1 MRLDLLMTSNSNI
14 ELTLFDCKSAD
25 DMCNNYN
32 IPQKMNLLFTGLVCV
47 FAETG
52 KR

>member
-1 MRLDLLMTSNSNI
+1 MTLDSKI

-25 DMCNNYN
+25 DMCNNYI
-32 IPQKMNLLFTGLVCV
+32 IPQKINLLFTGLVCV